1 METGNTIKKSD
12 VKETVF
18 LTRKVQL
25 FIDCDDQV
33 QRKLYYQRLYDM
45 RDKVYKGAN
54 LVLSHQYLLDHLKMV
69 PYLNEGV
76 KVKIADASKDADG
89 VLCTSKMNATYRVLS
104 SRYKGELPSAV
115 ISPLSQALFKLYR
128 SESLAYSRG
137 ERSLRSYKKGMPIPI
152 SRTSLKLAN
161 AEMGKDFKV
170 KLLQIPFRTYLGKD
184 RGDKRVLLQ
193 QAIVGL
199 IKVCHCALK
208 LEDGKLF
215 LLLTLEIP
223 KKELAL
229 KPHVIA
235 EASLGME
242 YPLTVNVGKAQMQIG
257 SKDEFLYRRLAIQSA
272 RQRLQKATVFTAGGH
287 GRKRKLKSLDRYK
300 DKERNYVDS
309 RLHLYSRMLIDFC
322 VKHRAGT
329 LLLVNQSA
337 KEEVA
342 KDDVFV
348 LRNWGYYG
356 LIEKI
361 KYKAKMA
368 GINVIVE

>member
-1 METGNTIKKSD
+1 MEENKTT
-12 VKETVF
+12 ETVIV
-18 LTRKVQL
+18 TRKIQL
-25 FIDCDDQV
+25 LLDCDDQG
-33 QRKLYYQRLYDM
+33 QRSLYYQRLFAWSDM
-45 RDKVYKGAN
+45 VYKGAN

-76 KVKIADASKDADG
+76 KVKIADAAKDADG

-137 ERSLRSYKKGMPIPI
+137 ERSLRSYKRGMPIPI
-152 SRTSLKLAN
+152 LGSQLKLALH
-161 AEMGKDFKV
+161 EKVREFKV
-170 KLLQIPFRTYLGKD
+170 GLLQIPFRTYLGKD
-184 RGDKRVLLQ
+184 KTDKRLLLQ
-193 QAIVGL
+193 RTMLGMV
-199 IKVCHCALK
+199 KVCSCALK
-208 LEDGKLF
+208 IVEGKLF
-215 LLLTLEIP
+215 LLLAVEMP
-223 KKELAL
+223 KAAHPLQ
-229 KPHVIA
+229 PHVIA

-242 YPLTVNVGKAQMQIG
+242 HPIGVNVGKQYLHIG
-257 SKDEFLYRRLAIQSA
+257 HKEEFLYRRLAIQSA
-272 RQRLQKATVFTAGGH
+272 MQRVQKAMTYNVGGH
-287 GRKRKLKSLDRYK
+287 GKKRKLNSMERFK
-300 DKERNYVDS
+300 DKEKAYVDS
-309 RLHLYSRMLIDFC
+309 KLHLYSRKLIDFC